1 MGASAGYARAIE
13 SVSDYP
19 IGKTAI
25 SGVIPVPNTT
35 AVNSPP
41 ITLQSVGTQTQDIRV
56 INVTLVNN
64 TGILISTA
72 TINGTIALAGITQP
86 IAFLIRDS
94 TGGSTLDVASGGVAT
109 YLIPLPYSF
118 PLGAFT
124 LNFTFGNP
132 GLTAAS
138 GSVGYILSLIP
149 ANGARETTHLLPT
162 SYTLSAA
169 GDQMI
174 IGAPG
179 TGQRLYIYGVK
190 AGNSSATLTVLGLQ
204 YGGATDYF
212 DQQPLA
218 ASGGGY
224 QSAYK
229 NVIQLPENVGLV
241 ANLTVAASY
250 VLVNVEYTIA
260 P

>member
-72 TINGTIALAGITQP
+72 TITGTIVLAGITQTLSFP
-86 IAFLIRDS
+86 IRDS
-94 TGGSTLDVASGGVAT
+94 SGGPTLNVASGGAAR

-118 PLGAFT
+118 PLSAFT

-149 ANGARETTHLLPT
+149 PNGAQEATSLLPA

-169 GDQMI
+169 GAQTI
-174 IGAPG
+174 IAAPG
-179 TGQRLYIYGVK
+179 AGQRLYIYSVK

-204 YGGATDYF
+204 YGGALNYF

-241 ANLTVAASY
+241 ANLTVAASS
-250 VLVNVEYTIA
+250 VLVNVEYLIG